1 MFVTGK
7 FTARKILAIYQPH
20 NLCNTQSNDGN
31 VFSGYPLQ
39 PEQSDPESAG
49 VLADFRASIPVN
61 DQQDAGAPRETLR
74 RSAAT
79 CPGLSGYP
87 VGRSLPVSGRGMPLA
102 QALEF
107 RRVGADQPQ
116 GMGATAHLPGLE
128 LAAA

>member
-1 MFVTGK
+1 ME
-7 FTARKILAIYQPH
+7 IYQPY

-31 VFSGYPLQ
+31 VFSGYPLKAG
-39 PEQSDPESAG
+39 QSNPESLG
-49 VLADFRASIPVN
+49 VLTGFRASTPIN
-61 DQQDAGAPRETLR
+61 SRQNAGAPRETLL

-79 CPGLSGYP
+79 YPGLNGYP
-87 VGRSLPVSGRGMPLA
+87 IFWSLPALGRCTPLA

-116 GMGATAHLPGLE
+116 GMGATAHWPGLE